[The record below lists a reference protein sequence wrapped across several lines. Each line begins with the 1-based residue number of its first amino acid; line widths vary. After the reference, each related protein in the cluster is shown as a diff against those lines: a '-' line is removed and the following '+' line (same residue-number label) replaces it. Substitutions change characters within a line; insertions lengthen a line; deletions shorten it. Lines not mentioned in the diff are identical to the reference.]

1 MRRTTSKRKK
11 KSVKL
16 LKKLRFGESFTL
28 GSMMK
33 TGITYKG
40 LLRLLLMKLELLKK
54 PLTTICFKSEAVK
67 NMDSILMKKSML
79 KLVNLEHLF
88 EIKKRKKLEESDM
101 QLCSYFFHISL
112 A

>member
-1 MRRTTSKRKK
+1 
-11 KSVKL
+11 
-16 LKKLRFGESFTL
+16 
-28 GSMMK
+28 
-33 TGITYKG
+33 
-40 LLRLLLMKLELLKK
+40 MKLELLKK

-112 A
+112 ALPYFVFERES